1 MKTEIINYFRTLPK
15 DDNGHFI
22 IGNVNSIIVHTIHA
36 NVSHIVMSEM
46 SLVKNM
52 KHHEDLDILDYQKLS
67 YILSHYHTII
77 QDGEKTVGVIHIEE
91 HKYYFALK
99 ATASG
104 KAIFMTSFRK
114 TSDLDLKR
122 LKKKVEKKR
131 AFLIFG
137 SL

>member
-1 MKTEIINYFRTLPK
+1 MRKVSYFHTLSK
-15 DDNGHFI
+15 DNDGHFI
-22 IGNVNSIIVHTIHA
+22 IGAINHLIIDAINAKVFH
-36 NVSHIVMSEM
+36 VVMSEV
-46 SLVKNM
+46 SLIKNM
-52 KHHEDLDILDYQKLS
+52 KHHEDLTILDYQKLS
-67 YILSHYHTII
+67 YILSHYPIII

-114 TSDLDLKR
+114 TSDLDLQR